1 MWQEEKFLLRLTG
14 DSSHYLLCLSAGM
27 AYFLL
32 KETHYFQRSTGN
44 KALNSIA
51 IIFLIALLFAFH
63 VEPILFIISVVFL
76 FSILIAFKSPI
87 SSVGLTIILYVCRPW
102 EVVETSEWW
111 QQLPRWCIWIWI
123 TSWMRQLFQNN
134 MSLGTSLKF
143 TRGIVLIL
151 CMASWALLTTIF
163 SGDPS
168 SSLQYFVDTLFRAI
182 ILVLIIQLTVQNA
195 DHAVRLQ
202 TAFGVGIVTLSMFSL
217 WRYYG
222 NDQHAPLDLIPKQAS
237 DLQRR
242 LEAVGSLGNSND
254 IAAVVMIALGILWPS
269 LLSRDTSLLDRVVA
283 ILLICLLLKTIL
295 ASQSRGALI
304 AAVAQCGIY
313 FVSKSRSPKFMG
325 ALLLLSVAVVAPL
338 ASKVM
343 GRHTDDL
350 DASTESRMN
359 YYVTGLRM
367 TIQSPIWGQGFGR
380 YPYEFENFSTAT
392 LHEWGLRTAHSS
404 WVLVASETGLVGLIL
419 FAWIHIRMFRQCWF
433 LKRSDPGFLLALTG
447 YTITILFLSHSWL
460 MFPWILFALIE
471 LKMKFNEKELLDEI
485 EERRNSRNKN
495 SLDCSAN
502 SLAPTLRS

>member
-1 MWQEEKFLLRLTG
+1 MWQEEKFLLRLTA
-14 DSSHYLLCLSAGM
+14 DSSHYLFCLSAGI
-27 AYFLL
+27 AFFLF
-32 KETHYFQRSTGN
+32 KEMHHFPESTGN
-44 KALNSIA
+44 KTPLSIA
-51 IIFLIALLFAFH
+51 IVFLLALCFAFR
-63 VEPILFIISVVFL
+63 VEAILFIISVVFL
-76 FSILIAFKSPI
+76 FSILTSFTFPI
-87 SSVGLTIILYVCRPW
+87 SAVGLTIILYVCRPW
-102 EVVETSEWW
+102 EVVETTDWW
-111 QQLPRWCIWIWI
+111 QQLPRWCIWIWFI
-123 TSWMRQLFQNN
+123 SWMKESVKSNKW
-134 MSLGTSLKF
+134 LGASLKF
-143 TRGIVLIL
+143 TKGIVLIL
-151 CMASWALLTTIF
+151 CMAAWALFTTLF

-168 SSLQYFVDTLFRAI
+168 ASLQYFLDTLFRAV
-182 ILVLIIQLTVQNA
+182 ILVVIIQLTVQNA
-195 DHAVRLQ
+195 DHARRLK
-202 TAFGVGIVTLSMFSL
+202 TAFGVGIITLSMFSL

-222 NDQHAPLDLIPKQAS
+222 YDQHAPLDLIPKQAT

-269 LLSRDTSLLDRVVA
+269 LFSKHTSLLTRVAAFVV
-283 ILLICLLLKTIL
+283 ICLLIKTIL

-313 FVSKSRSPKFMG
+313 FVSRSRSPKFLG
-325 ALLLLSVAVVAPL
+325 ALLVLSVAVLAPL

-404 WVLVASETGLVGLIL
+404 WVLVASETGLVGLIF
-419 FAWIHIRMFRQCWF
+419 FAWIHLRMFRQCWF
-433 LKRSDPGFLLALTG
+433 LKRSEPGLLLAMTG

-471 LKMKFNEKELLDEI
+471 LRMKFADKGDLNEI
-485 EERRNSRNKN
+485 EERRHSRDKN
-495 SLDCSAN
+495 SLDCAAHP
-502 SLAPTLRS
+502 LAPTLRS